1 MTLRQSECSRDRLA
15 LRSTVTTMT
24 RESSIRFLKF
34 VGILQSLIPGS
45 RIGFYFLSTD
55 ADTLKMV
62 AFCLCRTREID
73 AGMAYPDP
81 HDMQAFMITHFDAIN
96 CLFNRFHLDEAMN
109 EEISGLVADYFYPR
123 KA

>member
-1 MTLRQSECSRDRLA
+1 
-15 LRSTVTTMT
+15 MT

-81 HDMQAFMITHFDAIN
+81 HDMQAFMLTHFDAIN